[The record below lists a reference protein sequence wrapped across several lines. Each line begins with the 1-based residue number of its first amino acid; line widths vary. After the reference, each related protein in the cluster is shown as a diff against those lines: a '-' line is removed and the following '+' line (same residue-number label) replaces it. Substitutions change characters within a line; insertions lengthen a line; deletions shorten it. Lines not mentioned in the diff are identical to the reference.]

1 MAQAAKSAASYNAFT
16 TPSRSLHF
24 KEARK
29 IVENI
34 AAKVPIIT
42 GIKLNGSEPHK
53 SHDDPTDPKPV
64 ISFALYKS
72 NKLNSHN
79 RVASGHAHDDG
90 TGHINFSSKY
100 KQYRAITGMEYKP
113 PVGQKKPEGT
123 NDH

>member
-1 MAQAAKSAASYNAFT
+1 MSSPIKSSLAKAIAT
-16 TPSRSLHF
+16 I
-24 KEARK
+24 KEPTFQRGTEK
-29 IVENI
+29 FVENV

-72 NKLNSHN
+72 NKFNSHN

-90 TGHINFSSKY
+90 TGNINFRSKY
-100 KQYRAITGMEYKP
+100 KQYRAITGMEYNP